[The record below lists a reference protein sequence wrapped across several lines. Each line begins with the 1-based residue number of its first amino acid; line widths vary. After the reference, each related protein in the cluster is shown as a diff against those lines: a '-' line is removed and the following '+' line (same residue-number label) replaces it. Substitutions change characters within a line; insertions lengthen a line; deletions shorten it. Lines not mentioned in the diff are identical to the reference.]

1 MAIKL
6 KSTADVQANGV
17 KALVY
22 GMAGVGKTYMIKSLP
37 NPLVISAESGLLALT
52 GTDIPYIEVK
62 TFIELQEAY
71 QFIVSEHGA
80 QFESIAIDS
89 ISEIGEIVLAHEKS
103 INKDGRGAYGEMAVK
118 IMEIMRSFRDIQG
131 KNVMFIAKA
140 EKAQDETGRM
150 LYQPSM
156 PGAKISQQLPYLVDL
171 VMALRTE
178 KDTEGTI
185 QRALMCQTDGTWQ
198 AKDRSGKLAAWEA
211 PDLSAIIAKI
221 GGDS

>member
-62 TFIELQEAY
+62 TFMELQEAY

-103 INKDGRGAYGEMAVK
+103 VNKDGRGAYGEMAVK

-140 EKAQDETGRM
+140 EKSQDETGRM

-211 PDLSAIIAKI
+211 PDLSALIAKI

>member
-62 TFIELQEAY
+62 TFMELQEAY
-71 QFIVSEHGA
+71 QYVVSEHGA

-140 EKAQDETGRM
+140 EKSQDETGRM

-156 PGAKISQQLPYLVDL
+156 PGAKIAQQLPYLVDL

-211 PDLSAIIAKI
+211 PDLSALIAKI

>member
-37 NPLVISAESGLLALT
+37 NPVVISAESGLLALS
-52 GTDIPYIEVK
+52 GTDIPYIEIK
-62 TFIELQEAY
+62 TFLELQEAY
-71 QFIVSEHGA
+71 QFIVSEQGA
-80 QFESIAIDS
+80 AFESIAIDS
-89 ISEIGEIVLAHEKS
+89 ISEIGEIVLAYEKS
-103 INKDGRGAYGEMAVK
+103 VNKDGRAAYGEMAVK
-118 IMEIMRSFRDIQG
+118 IMEIMRAFRDIQG

-140 EKAQDETGRM
+140 EKAQDENGRM

-156 PGAKISQQLPYLVDL
+156 PGAKIAQQLPYLVDL

-178 KDTEGTI
+178 KDAEGVT
-185 QRALMCQTDGTWQ
+185 QRALMCQPDGTWQ
-198 AKDRSGKLAAWEA
+198 AKDRSGKLAAWES
-211 PDLSAIIAKI
+211 PDLGAVIAKI
-221 GGDS
+221 GGES

>member
-37 NPLVISAESGLLALT
+37 NPIVISAESGLLALT

-140 EKAQDETGRM
+140 EKSQDETGRM

>member
-62 TFIELQEAY
+62 TFMELQEAY

-103 INKDGRGAYGEMAVK
+103 LNKDGRGAYGEMAVK

-140 EKAQDETGRM
+140 EKSQDETGRM

>member
-37 NPLVISAESGLLALT
+37 NPIVISAESGLLALT

-103 INKDGRGAYGEMAVK
+103 VNKDGRGAYGEMAVK

-140 EKAQDETGRM
+140 EKSQDETGRM

-185 QRALMCQTDGTWQ
+185 QRALMCQTDGSWQ

-211 PDLSAIIAKI
+211 PDLSALIAKI

>member
-71 QFIVSEHGA
+71 QFVVSEHGA

-103 INKDGRGAYGEMAVK
+103 VNKDGRGAYGEMAVK

-140 EKAQDETGRM
+140 EKSQDETGRM

-211 PDLSAIIAKI
+211 PDLSALIAKI

>member
-37 NPLVISAESGLLALT
+37 NPLVISAEAGLLALT

-103 INKDGRGAYGEMAVK
+103 VNKDGRGAYGEMAVK

-140 EKAQDETGRM
+140 EKSQDETGSM

-178 KDTEGTI
+178 KDTEATI

-211 PDLSAIIAKI
+211 PDLSALIAKI

>member
-37 NPLVISAESGLLALT
+37 NPLVISAEAGLLALT

-103 INKDGRGAYGEMAVK
+103 VNKDGRGAYGEMAVK

-140 EKAQDETGRM
+140 EKSQDETGRM

>member
-62 TFIELQEAY
+62 TFMELQEAY

-140 EKAQDETGRM
+140 EKSQDETGRM

-211 PDLSAIIAKI
+211 PDLSALIAKI

>member
-62 TFIELQEAY
+62 TFMELQEAY
-71 QFIVSEHGA
+71 QYVVSEHGA

-140 EKAQDETGRM
+140 EKSQDETGRM

-211 PDLSAIIAKI
+211 PDLSALIAKI

>member
-37 NPLVISAESGLLALT
+37 NPIVISAESGLLALT

-103 INKDGRGAYGEMAVK
+103 VNKDGRGAYGEMAVK

-140 EKAQDETGRM
+140 EKSQDETGRM

>member
-71 QFIVSEHGA
+71 QFVVSEHGA

-103 INKDGRGAYGEMAVK
+103 VNKDGRGAYGEMAVK

-140 EKAQDETGRM
+140 EKSQDETGRM

>member
-37 NPLVISAESGLLALT
+37 NPIVISAESGLLALT

-71 QFIVSEHGA
+71 QYVVSEHGA

-103 INKDGRGAYGEMAVK
+103 LNKDGRGAYGEMAVK

-140 EKAQDETGRM
+140 EKSQDETGRM

-211 PDLSAIIAKI
+211 PDLSALIAKI

>member
-37 NPLVISAESGLLALT
+37 NPIVISAESGLLALT

-71 QFIVSEHGA
+71 QYVVSEHGA

-140 EKAQDETGRM
+140 EKSQDETGRM

-211 PDLSAIIAKI
+211 PDLSALIAKI

>member
-62 TFIELQEAY
+62 TFMELQEAY

-103 INKDGRGAYGEMAVK
+103 VNKDGRGAYGEMAVK

-140 EKAQDETGRM
+140 EKSQDETGRM

-178 KDTEGTI
+178 KDNEGTI

-211 PDLSAIIAKI
+211 PDLSALIAKI

>member
-71 QFIVSEHGA
+71 QFVVSEHGA

-103 INKDGRGAYGEMAVK
+103 VNKDGRGAYGEMAVK

-140 EKAQDETGRM
+140 EKSQDETGRM

-178 KDTEGTI
+178 KDNEGTI

-211 PDLSAIIAKI
+211 PDLSALIAKI

>member
-62 TFIELQEAY
+62 TFMELQEAY

-131 KNVMFIAKA
+131 KNIMFIAKA
-140 EKAQDETGRM
+140 EKSQDETGRM

-211 PDLSAIIAKI
+211 PDLSALIAKI

>member
-62 TFIELQEAY
+62 TFMELQEAY
-71 QFIVSEHGA
+71 QYVVSEHGA

-131 KNVMFIAKA
+131 KNIMFIAKA
-140 EKAQDETGRM
+140 EKSQDETGRM

-211 PDLSAIIAKI
+211 PDLSALIAKI

>member
-71 QFIVSEHGA
+71 QYVVSEHGA

-103 INKDGRGAYGEMAVK
+103 VNKDGRGAYGEMAVK

-140 EKAQDETGRM
+140 EKSQDETGRM

-211 PDLSAIIAKI
+211 PDLSALIAKI

>member
-6 KSTADVQANGV
+6 KSTADVQLNGV

-22 GMAGVGKTYMIKSLP
+22 GMAGTGKTYMIQTLP
-37 NPLVISAESGLLALT
+37 NPVVISAESGLLSLT
-52 GTDIPYIEVK
+52 GTNIPYMEIK
-62 TFIELQEAY
+62 SFADLQEAY
-71 QFIVSEHGA
+71 QWVVSSDGA

-89 ISEIGEIVLAHEKS
+89 ISEIGEIVLAYEKS
-103 INKDGRGAYGEMAVK
+103 VNKDGRAAYGEMAVK
-118 IMEIMRSFRDIQG
+118 IMEIMRAFRDIQG

-156 PGAKISQQLPYLVDL
+156 PGAKIAQQLPYLVDL

-178 KDTEGTI
+178 KDADGNV

-198 AKDRSGKLAAWEA
+198 AKDRSGKLEAWEA
-211 PDLSAIIAKI
+211 PDLGAIIAKI
-221 GGDS
+221 GGAL

>member
-37 NPLVISAESGLLALT
+37 NPIVISAESGLLSLT

-71 QFIVSEHGA
+71 QSIVSEHGA

-103 INKDGRGAYGEMAVK
+103 VNKDGRGAYGEMAVK

-140 EKAQDETGRM
+140 EKSQDETGRM

-171 VMALRTE
+171 VMALRME

-185 QRALMCQTDGTWQ
+185 QRALMCQTDGAWQ

-211 PDLSAIIAKI
+211 PDLSALIAKI

>member
-37 NPLVISAESGLLALT
+37 NPIVISAESGLLALT

-140 EKAQDETGRM
+140 EKSQDETGRM

-211 PDLSAIIAKI
+211 PDLSALIAKI

>member
-62 TFIELQEAY
+62 TFMELQEAY
-71 QFIVSEHGA
+71 QYVVSEHGA

-140 EKAQDETGRM
+140 EKSQDETGRM

>member
-62 TFIELQEAY
+62 TFMELQEAY
-71 QFIVSEHGA
+71 QYVVSEHGA

-103 INKDGRGAYGEMAVK
+103 VNKDGRGAYGEMAVK

-140 EKAQDETGRM
+140 EKSQDETGRM

-211 PDLSAIIAKI
+211 PDLSALIAKI

>member
-37 NPLVISAESGLLALT
+37 NPIVISAESGLLALT

-62 TFIELQEAY
+62 TFMELQEAY

-140 EKAQDETGRM
+140 EKSQDETGRM

>member
-37 NPLVISAESGLLALT
+37 NPLVISAEAGLLALT

-103 INKDGRGAYGEMAVK
+103 VNKDGRGAYGEMAVK

-140 EKAQDETGRM
+140 EKSQDETGRM

-211 PDLSAIIAKI
+211 PDLSALIAKI

>member
-62 TFIELQEAY
+62 TFMELQEAY

-140 EKAQDETGRM
+140 EKSQDETGRM

>member
-37 NPLVISAESGLLALT
+37 NPLVISAEAGLLALT

-71 QFIVSEHGA
+71 QYVVSEHGA

-140 EKAQDETGRM
+140 EKSQDETGRM

>member
-103 INKDGRGAYGEMAVK
+103 VNKDGRGAYGEMAVK

-140 EKAQDETGRM
+140 EKSQDETGRM

>member
-37 NPLVISAESGLLALT
+37 NPLVISAEAGLLALT

-140 EKAQDETGRM
+140 EKSQDETGRM

>member
-71 QFIVSEHGA
+71 QFILSEQGA

-103 INKDGRGAYGEMAVK
+103 VNKDGRGAYGEMAVK

-140 EKAQDETGRM
+140 EKSQDETGRM

-178 KDTEGTI
+178 KDNEGTI

>member
-37 NPLVISAESGLLALT
+37 NPIVISAESGLLALT

-103 INKDGRGAYGEMAVK
+103 VNKDGRGAYGEMAVK

-140 EKAQDETGRM
+140 EKSQDETGRM

-211 PDLSAIIAKI
+211 PDLSALIAKI

>member
-6 KSTADVQANGV
+6 KSTADVQAHGV
-17 KALVY
+17 KALLY

-37 NPLVISAESGLLALT
+37 NPLVISAESGLLALN

-62 TFIELQEAY
+62 TFIELQEAS
-71 QFIVSEHGA
+71 QFVVSEHGA
-80 QFESIAIDS
+80 QFASIAIDS

-103 INKDGRGAYGEMAVK
+103 VNKDGRGAYGEMAVK

-140 EKAQDETGRM
+140 EKSQDETGRM

-211 PDLSAIIAKI
+211 PDLSALIAKI

>member
-62 TFIELQEAY
+62 NFIELQEAY

-80 QFESIAIDS
+80 QFKSIAIDS

-103 INKDGRGAYGEMAVK
+103 VNKGGRGAYGEMAVK

-156 PGAKISQQLPYLVDL
+156 PGAKIAQQLPYLVDL

>member
-103 INKDGRGAYGEMAVK
+103 VNKDGRGAYGEMAVK

-140 EKAQDETGRM
+140 EKSQDETGRM

-211 PDLSAIIAKI
+211 PDLSALIAKI

>member
-62 TFIELQEAY
+62 TFMELQEAY

-103 INKDGRGAYGEMAVK
+103 VNKDGRGAYGEMAVK

-140 EKAQDETGRM
+140 EKSQDETGRM

>member
-37 NPLVISAESGLLALT
+37 NPIVISAESGLLALT

-140 EKAQDETGRM
+140 EKSQDETGRM

-178 KDTEGTI
+178 KDTQGTI

>member
-37 NPLVISAESGLLALT
+37 NPIVISAESGLLSLT

-103 INKDGRGAYGEMAVK
+103 VNKDGRGAYGEMAVK

-140 EKAQDETGRM
+140 EKSQDETGRM

-171 VMALRTE
+171 VMALRME

-185 QRALMCQTDGTWQ
+185 QRALMCQTDGAWQ

-211 PDLSAIIAKI
+211 PDLSALIAKI

>member
-62 TFIELQEAY
+62 TFMELQEAY

-140 EKAQDETGRM
+140 EKSQDETGRM

-156 PGAKISQQLPYLVDL
+156 PGAKIAQQLPYLVDL

-211 PDLSAIIAKI
+211 PDLSALIAKI